1 MTFGVGAAL
10 VASCA
15 TAEDSNIGSSEQTT
29 TSVAAASPD
38 TASPDSSSFDTF
50 DLAEAA
56 TSPLDAQRNDAGAF
70 EEATLLAWWAGAVE
84 PIDGIEAMPADMI
97 QAAEPPEMLRGLAAL
112 GDATPE
118 SVRARLDSITKPS
131 AGAALGFKNT
141 NAAPRQADLTQAQ
154 GERLVTELTP
164 VLERWLGEPLGIG
177 LWVTVNNNADVF
189 TRPLTGAMAIVHY
202 LGGVPVGPCVMHVRQ
217 TGGPVEGIDQWRRS
231 AILHELY
238 HCYQF
243 RLVADGARTG
253 ATPAWIAEGTASYV
267 GEKLSGG
274 SVYGDVWMRTW
285 LESANGNFA
294 NRSYDAIGLMWL
306 LDDAGVGLKGRFDQL
321 LQSRPDPD
329 AQLALALGGDV
340 GVADA
345 VRHRWGSHVANQP
358 WGPQWRPPS
367 IARIPSDAHA
377 VPMAF
382 RYTAG
387 GTPALLRSRG
397 TRAGI
402 YQAATSGDLLTVT
415 VAANTYGHLR
425 FADGT
430 TTALTAGEHRYCLTA
445 QACQPCPA
453 TGEQPLGA
461 AATPGSEGQMSI
473 GLMTQGDGSATVIG
487 KRWATVCGEEPA
499 DTEPPAPD
507 NPDKCAERMPKS
519 EFRRVTGETYENT
532 YESSRDQCLFEDA
545 NFKVIIDL
553 DATPLDVPATKAI
566 ANLRGTFVD
575 GSDLHYQVVDGWQF
589 AAISPDGTH
598 FIGVFNGKQFFSET
612 RSSRITTRELQA
624 LTKFYLG
631 QF

>member
-345 VRHRWGSHVANQP
+345 VRHRWGS
-358 WGPQWRPPS
+358 
-367 IARIPSDAHA
+367 
-377 VPMAF
+377 
-382 RYTAG
+382 
-387 GTPALLRSRG
+387 
-397 TRAGI
+397 RA
-402 YQAATSGDLLTVT
+402 A
-415 VAANTYGHLR
+415 
-425 FADGT
+425 
-430 TTALTAGEHRYCLTA
+430 
-445 QACQPCPA
+445 
-453 TGEQPLGA
+453 
-461 AATPGSEGQMSI
+461 
-473 GLMTQGDGSATVIG
+473 
-487 KRWATVCGEEPA
+487 
-499 DTEPPAPD
+499 
-507 NPDKCAERMPKS
+507 
-519 EFRRVTGETYENT
+519 
-532 YESSRDQCLFEDA
+532 
-545 NFKVIIDL
+545 
-553 DATPLDVPATKAI
+553 
-566 ANLRGTFVD
+566 
-575 GSDLHYQVVDGWQF
+575 
-589 AAISPDGTH
+589 
-598 FIGVFNGKQFFSET
+598 
-612 RSSRITTRELQA
+612 
-624 LTKFYLG
+624 
-631 QF
+631 